1 LSDCKFILT
10 KGKNKGKMC
19 NKNNCTKHNTT
30 ILPNLNTKN
39 EYFQKYF
46 SLYNNLSNQ
55 YKKKILKNIDNLY
68 LLEKN
73 SSEFYKNKV
82 FLDNFFTLPF
92 DKYFT
97 FSKNEIKK
105 LENEFDEHIYKMNNV
120 KNELVN
126 YLCKK
131 STNPNS
137 TKNILGL
144 YGSPGIGKTKI
155 IQTLSNILNYPMYTI
170 PLGGIKDSSYLLGHN
185 YTFVESN
192 YGEIV
197 RALVKTNIMNPI
209 VYFDELDKISESNNG
224 KEIYSLLTFITDPS
238 QNKIFKDHY
247 FGSNDITFDLSKVFF
262 IFTFN
267 DITKIDSV
275 LLNRINLIN
284 VSDYSTT
291 DIKIILKDY
300 NINNI
305 LYNINPDL
313 TSIRFEDDCF
323 DYILN
328 THPKLTVREY
338 IFLFEKIIM
347 EINKLIFL
355 ERKSLDDFLII
366 TIDKF
371 KTIYNTLDI
380 KTNQQDFLSMY
391 L

>member
-1 LSDCKFILT
+1 MT
-10 KGKNKGKMC
+10 KGKNKGGFC
-19 NKNNCTKHNTT
+19 NKLNCTKHT
-30 ILPNLNTKN
+30 IVLPNLNTKN
-39 EYFQKYF
+39 DYFQKYF
-46 SLYNNLSNQ
+46 SLFNNLSNQ
-55 YKKKILKNIDNLY
+55 HQIKIIKNIDNLNV
-68 LLEKN
+68 LEKN

-82 FLDNFFTLPF
+82 FLDNFFTLPW
-92 DKYFT
+92 DKFFT
-97 FSKNEIKK
+97 FSKIDIQN
-105 LENEFDEHIYKMNNV
+105 LEKDFDKHIYKMDDV

-131 STNPNS
+131 CTNPNS

-155 IQTLSNILNYPMYTI
+155 IQTLSNLLNYPMYTI

-197 RALVKTNIMNPI
+197 RALVKTKIMNPI
-209 VYFDELDKISESNNG
+209 IYFDELDKISESNNG

-238 QNKIFKDHY
+238 QNTFFKDHY

-284 VSDYSTT
+284 VSDYSISDT
-291 DIKIILKDY
+291 KIILKDY
-300 NINNI
+300 NIKNI
-305 LYNINPDL
+305 LHNINPKF
-313 TSIRFEDDCF
+313 TNIHFEEECF

-328 THPKLTVREY
+328 SHPKLTIREY

-355 ERKSLDDFLII
+355 DKKPFEDFLNI
-366 TIDKF
+366 TIDIF
-371 KTIYNTLDI
+371 KSIYNNINVKKKEQLY
-380 KTNQQDFLSMY
+380 LSMY